1 MHQTTER
8 KDHGPLEQNYI
19 IVGGPSGMGKATAK
33 LAIENDARVNI
44 VGRSQDKLNRAL
56 DELNSP
62 HLPASQLDMTD
73 QDAVQ
78 DFFRTQGEESID
90 GLIISA
96 STAVHGTFA
105 ETETE
110 DVKEMF
116 NSKFFGPYRLARQAL
131 PKMRDGAAITF
142 FSGVLSRRPSSNAA
156 GLAAKIRVNT
166 VAPGMTRTDAYAGM
180 PEAAREGMF
189 ASVAGSLP
197 LKRVADAEDMAQAA
211 LFLTTN
217 PFTTG
222 HVLDVDGGHLI
233 G

>member
-1 MHQTTER
+1 MDLSN
-8 KDHGPLEQNYI
+8 KNFI
-19 IVGGPSGMGKATAK
+19 IVGGSSGMGNATAK

-78 DFFRTQGEESID
+78 DFFRTQGDESID

-156 GLAAKIRVNT
+156 GLAAVNAA
-166 VAPGMTRTDAYAGM
+166 VEGLGRALALELAP
-180 PEAAREGMF
+180 
-189 ASVAGSLP
+189 
-197 LKRVADAEDMAQAA
+197 
-211 LFLTTN
+211 
-217 PFTTG
+217 
-222 HVLDVDGGHLI
+222 
-233 G
+233 